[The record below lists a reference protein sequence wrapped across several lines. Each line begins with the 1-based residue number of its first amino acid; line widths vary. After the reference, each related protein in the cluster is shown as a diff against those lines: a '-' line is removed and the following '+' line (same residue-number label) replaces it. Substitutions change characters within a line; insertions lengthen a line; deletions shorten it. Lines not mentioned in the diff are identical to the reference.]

1 MIELTNLDI
10 SLPFS
15 VHTVDCIC
23 RTLTE
28 LCIFCNSM
36 APRDHNLIKHLKLAL
51 ERLEQ
56 SSAETIYAIEEETFD
71 VLEKIS
77 GLLLKLTAPGS

>member
-1 MIELTNLDI
+1 
-10 SLPFS
+10 
-15 VHTVDCIC
+15 
-23 RTLTE
+23 
-28 LCIFCNSM
+28 M

-56 SSAETIYAIEEETFD
+56 SSAETIYAIEEETYD